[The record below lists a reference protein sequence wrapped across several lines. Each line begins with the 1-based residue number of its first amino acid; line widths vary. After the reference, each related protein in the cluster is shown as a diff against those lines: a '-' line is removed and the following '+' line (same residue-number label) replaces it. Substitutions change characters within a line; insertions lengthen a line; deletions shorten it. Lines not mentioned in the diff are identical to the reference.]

1 MPCAADAGSRPAPCS
16 KKRNTANERNGGIRM
31 DKRTKAWAAVKIVAF
46 LVLAALLATA
56 IQLAQAETM
65 WVDVAPGSHL
75 NARSKPRTGAIE
87 AKLERGWAVEVVET
101 RQGWAAITGWGECG
115 TCWVDARYLSAEAPK
130 DPTPCKPEK
139 MQTKADKVRLRAY
152 PGGEVLRRL
161 EKGTAVT
168 VTGWVIHEGAAWAQV
183 DGGYIMAEFLEVAQP
198 WQE

>member
-1 MPCAADAGSRPAPCS
+1 
-16 KKRNTANERNGGIRM
+16 M

-46 LVLAALLATA
+46 MVLAALLAAA

-75 NARSKPRTGAIE
+75 NARSKPRTGVIE
-87 AKLERGWAVEVVET
+87 AKLERGWAVEVAET
-101 RQGWAAITGWGECG
+101 TDGWAAITGWGECG
-115 TCWVDARYLSAEAPK
+115 TCWVDVRYLSEEAPK

-161 EKGTAVT
+161 EKGAAVT
-168 VTGWVIHEGAAWAQV
+168 VTGWVTHEGAAWAQV
-183 DGGYIMAEFLEVAQP
+183 EGGYVMAEFLEGMKK
-198 WQE
+198 